1 MRMIW
6 KPLSYYHLEKRECFG
21 KMIEDN
27 TVINKYQNI
36 TFKYDQL
43 DFLRLPIAQPFVL
56 TVEWNGVKYEFLI
69 RIKENSPHLLVFGAG
84 AIVVQAT
91 PGGPPVRP
99 PYFQRH
105 SWMNDLEDS
114 VIYYND
120 PTLYLGDIPA
130 GWGQGT
136 KDRFYLKDIA
146 AILTKIIQKIQI
158 NPKNVLFYGS
168 SCGGFM
174 SLMLAGFIKDSIA
187 LVDCPQTCVTRWLI
201 KPVVQSVLNV
211 SYPNLSE
218 QEVMK
223 LFPERI
229 DVIKFYNHI
238 KYVPRIYYLQNVT
251 CIHDVTDHLIPFI
264 SNLKYMDKD
273 CVVNKVKVDL
283 YYDKQPGHKDLPEL
297 AGHGALGK
305 KETIDYINQVKNLQF
320 WI

>member
-1 MRMIW
+1 
-6 KPLSYYHLEKRECFG
+6 
-21 KMIEDN
+21 MIEDN
-27 TVINKYQNI
+27 TVIHKYQNI
-36 TFKYDQL
+36 TIKYDQL
-43 DFLRLPIAQPFVL
+43 DTLRLPVTEPFVL
-56 TVEWNGVKYEFLI
+56 TVEWDGVKYEFLI

-84 AIVVQAT
+84 GINPV
-91 PGGPPVRP
+91 GPRVGP

-105 SWMNDLEDS
+105 SWMNDFEDS

-120 PTLYLGDIPA
+120 PTLYLGDILA

-146 AILTKIIQKIQI
+146 TILTKLIQKIQI

-168 SCGGFM
+168 SGGGFM
-174 SLMLAGFIKDSIA
+174 SLILAGFIKDSIA
-187 LVDCPQTCVTRWLI
+187 LVDCPQTCITRWFF

-218 QEVMK
+218 QEVTK

-238 KYVPRIYYLQNVT
+238 KYVPKIYYLQNVT
-251 CIHDVTDHLIPFI
+251 CIHDVNNHLIPFI
-264 SNLKYMDKD
+264 SNLKYMDEG

-283 YYDKQPGHKDLPEL
+283 YYDKQPGHKDFPEL

-305 KETIDYINQVKNLQF
+305 KETIDYINHVKNLQF
-320 WI
+320 